1 MNSSAIHAGGIPP
14 RVLQQIEARQNAL
27 LAEHRSELQSV
38 GWLARSRL
46 VARLEAQAFRE
57 VTGCEKS
64 SWARRGFG
72 WPVVH

>member
-1 MNSSAIHAGGIPP
+1 MSPSAIHAGGIPP
-14 RVLQQIEARQNAL
+14 RVWQQIESRQNAL
-27 LAEHRSELQSV
+27 FAEHHSELQAA

-46 VARLEAQAFRE
+46 IARLEAQAFRE

-64 SWARRGFG
+64 RWDARGFG